1 MYHVDSKALRGAAAL
16 VLMLA
21 LALAGAPA
29 AFAAS
34 PDERASCVGQF
45 SSFFAHGGRGTHRS
59 AVAQGFAHGS
69 RPAGHNVYSH
79 VATGHGSLDDC
90 FAQF

>member
-1 MYHVDSKALRGAAAL
+1 MYHVNPKALRGAAAL

-21 LALAGAPA
+21 LALGGAPAALAGAPA
-29 AFAAS
+29 
-34 PDERASCVGQF
+34 EGASCVGQF
-45 SSFFAHGGRGTHRS
+45 SSFFAHGGGGTHRS
-59 AVAQGFAHGS
+59 NVAQGFAHDS
-69 RPAGHNVYSH
+69 HPAGRNVYSH

>member
-1 MYHVDSKALRGAAAL
+1 MYHVKSKAFRGAAAL

-29 AFAAS
+29 ALAAS
-34 PDERASCVGQF
+34 PADGASCVGQF
-45 SSFFAHGGRGTHRS
+45 SSFFAHGGGGTHRS
-59 AVAQGFAHGS
+59 AVAQGFARDSH
-69 RPAGHNVYSH
+69 PAGKNVYSH
-79 VATGHGSLDDC
+79 VATGHGTLAGC